1 MPLNKKTEVAKIKLA
16 LGQVYQF
23 RMSVPY
29 DDMPA
34 GLADDIAEVERRLAK
49 IRNSL
54 ATAWGV

>member
-1 MPLNKKTEVAKIKLA
+1 MNKKAEVAKIKLA

-29 DDMPA
+29 DELPA
-34 GLADDIAEVERRLAK
+34 GLSDDIAEVEWKLVE
-49 IRNSL
+49 IRNRL